1 MSSTCLGKPLVE
13 RHNSRA
19 QRPVQERG
27 NGKKQLVGHIA
38 NLKSDN
44 ETKQL
49 HIVKLGTNGALSP
62 GGDARVLDWAVLI
75 SRFLDPFLHLCDL

>member
-1 MSSTCLGKPLVE
+1 ME

-19 QRPVQERG
+19 RRPVQERG
-27 NGKKQLVGHIA
+27 NGKKQLVGHIT

-49 HIVKLGTNGALSP
+49 HIVKLGSNGALSP
-62 GGDARVLDWAVLI
+62 GGDARVLDWEVLI

>member
-1 MSSTCLGKPLVE
+1 ME

-19 QRPVQERG
+19 RRPVQERG
-27 NGKKQLVGHIA
+27 NGKKQLVGNIA

-49 HIVKLGTNGALSP
+49 HIVKLGSNGALSP
-62 GGDARVLDWAVLI
+62 GGDARVLDWAEPSFNQLI
-75 SRFLDPFLHLCDL
+75 P